1 MNMIDQWREI
11 LYPLGFISSLAFT
24 ARFLVQWIYSEIKQ
38 QSLVTQLF
46 WKLSLTGN
54 FFLLVHSIIQGQF
67 HVAFI
72 QTCNGVISWRNLNL
86 MKPSRQQYHWRTPFA
101 VMGIALAAVILLFS
115 FQAYWRGD
123 GIEGWFRVPVWIW
136 QDAGQNT
143 PVGLAWHLMGFG
155 GLLLFNSRF
164 WVQWWIAEKHQSSVL
179 SPSFWWMSLVGDLF
193 CLSYFLRLGDLV
205 NIVGP
210 AFGLIPYL
218 RNLMLIY
225 KPSKASKSIAS

>member
-1 MNMIDQWREI
+1 MNMIEQWREV
-11 LYPLGFISSLAFT
+11 LYPLGFLSSLAFT

-54 FFLLVHSIIQGQF
+54 FFLMIHSIIQGQF

-86 MKPSRQQYHWRTPFA
+86 MQPSSQQCRWQVTLII
-101 VMGIALAAVILLFS
+101 MGIALSFLVLVFS
-115 FQAYWRGD
+115 LQAFWLSD
-123 GIEGWFRVPVWIW
+123 GIEGWFRVPVWI
-136 QDAGQNT
+136 GQEADHAQ
-143 PVGLAWHLMGFG
+143 VELAWHLLGFG
-155 GLLLFNSRF
+155 GLVLFNSRF
-164 WVQWWIAEKHQSSVL
+164 WIQWWIAEKHKTSVL
-179 SPSFWWMSLVGDLF
+179 SPSFWWMSLIGDIF
-193 CLSYFLRLGDLV
+193 CLSYFLRMGDLV

-225 KPSKASKSIAS
+225 KPSKASKSTS

>member
-1 MNMIDQWREI
+1 MIEQWREV

-54 FFLLVHSIIQGQF
+54 FFLMIHSIIQGQF

-86 MKPSRQQYHWRTPFA
+86 MQSPRQQYSWQATLFM
-101 VMGIALAAVILLFS
+101 MGIALASLVMLFLCLNDS
-115 FQAYWRGD
+115 
-123 GIEGWFRVPVWIW
+123 IEGWFRVPVWVW
-136 QDAGQNT
+136 QEAGETQ
-143 PVGLAWHLMGFG
+143 VSLAWHLMGFG
-155 GLLLFNSRF
+155 GLVLFNSRF
-164 WVQWWIAEKHQSSVL
+164 WIQWWIAEKHKTSVL
-179 SPSFWWMSLVGDLF
+179 GPSFWWMSLIGDIF
-193 CLSYFLRLGDLV
+193 CLSYFLRIGDLV
-205 NIVGP
+205 YIVGP

-225 KPSKASKSIAS
+225 KPSKASKSVS